1 MLADK
6 LEAADESDGPNGFTN
21 QLALLCDSGAL
32 SGHKYAACLSD
43 NQFGSKATLRLAEPH
58 HFKDCGMPMGHAV
71 LLHTLISSNSTDA
84 PADAKPN
91 TPKAAKTDKS
101 DKTKADKSDQHHT
114 SAAKSPGDDR
124 PDTFMDHATAE
135 LEMNILR
142 CSSRT
147 IQQHTR

>member
-1 MLADK
+1 
-6 LEAADESDGPNGFTN
+6 
-21 QLALLCDSGAL
+21 
-32 SGHKYAACLSD
+32 
-43 NQFGSKATLRLAEPH
+43 
-58 HFKDCGMPMGHAV
+58 MPMGHAV

-91 TPKAAKTDKS
+91 TPKAAK
-101 DKTKADKSDQHHT
+101 ADKSDQTNT

-135 LEMNILR
+135 VEMNILR

-147 IQQHTR
+147 IEQHAPIETAQVF